1 MGSGVVAT
9 LRDPAGAA
17 ARRKRACGRGG
28 APGRIHHDAPTDA
41 ISLLGMNTVVVT
53 DELQDYL
60 DGLLSAR
67 DPVLARME
75 EEAHRENIP
84 IVDAHEGAFL
94 YLLVRIAGAKRVL
107 ELGTATGY
115 SGIWLLRGTDGG
127 SLTTF
132 EVDHKRVE
140 RARANFSDAGLGKQ
154 ALVLEQD
161 AVIGLPKIDQ
171 RFDAC
176 FIDLLNVFP
185 SEEMTQRAFEL
196 CLDRLEGGGILMADN
211 ALRQGE
217 GVRPKN
223 QQARNVA
230 HYNDLVAKHPR
241 LESAVIPIRDGLS
254 VARVKD

>member
-1 MGSGVVAT
+1 M
-9 LRDPAGAA
+9 R
-17 ARRKRACGRGG
+17 
-28 APGRIHHDAPTDA
+28 
-41 ISLLGMNTVVVT
+41 TVEVT

-60 DGLLSAR
+60 DGLVPPR
-67 DPVLARME
+67 DRVLARME
-75 EEAHRENIP
+75 EEAHRESIP
-84 IVDAHEGAFL
+84 IVDPHEGMLL
-94 YLLVRIAGAKRVL
+94 YLLVKIAGAKRIL

-115 SGIWLLRGTDGG
+115 SGIWLLRGTEGG

-132 EVDHKRVE
+132 EVDHKRAE
-140 RARANFSDAGLGKQ
+140 RARENFADAALGKQ

-161 AVIGLPKIDQ
+161 AVVGLPKIDQ

-196 CLDRLEGGGILMADN
+196 CLERLEGGALLMADN

-217 GVRPKN
+217 VARPKN

-230 HYNDLVAKHPR
+230 RYNELVAKHPR
-241 LESAVIPIRDGLS
+241 LESVVVPIRDGLS